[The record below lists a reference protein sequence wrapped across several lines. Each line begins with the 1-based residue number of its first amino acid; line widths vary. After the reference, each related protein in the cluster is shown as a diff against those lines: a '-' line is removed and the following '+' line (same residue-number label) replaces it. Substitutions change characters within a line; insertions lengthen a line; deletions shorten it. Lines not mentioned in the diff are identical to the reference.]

1 VRARVSALKHEFI
14 REKHTRGC
22 LRTTKYFSLTHQQG
36 KTRYKQPTRQTHTTK
51 SSDSYRT
58 TAFQATALLRDRMFQ
73 GGTGGSHYTRKRKH
87 RRRRG
92 KNSRGS
98 PLRVGDMHLK
108 KKSVERH
115 AGRGRRTSHA
125 RAKHTA
131 ERTTAPT
138 RNPLEQFE
146 VTALHPTLLPLANLA
161 FHT

>member
-1 VRARVSALKHEFI
+1 VI
-14 REKHTRGC
+14 
-22 LRTTKYFSLTHQQG
+22 
-36 KTRYKQPTRQTHTTK
+36 PTE
-51 SSDSYRT
+51 
-58 TAFQATALLRDRMFQ
+58 
-73 GGTGGSHYTRKRKH
+73 
-87 RRRRG
+87 RRRFKLRPFFEIG
-92 KNSRGS
+92 CFKVEREVATTQERENTEEEEEKNSRGS